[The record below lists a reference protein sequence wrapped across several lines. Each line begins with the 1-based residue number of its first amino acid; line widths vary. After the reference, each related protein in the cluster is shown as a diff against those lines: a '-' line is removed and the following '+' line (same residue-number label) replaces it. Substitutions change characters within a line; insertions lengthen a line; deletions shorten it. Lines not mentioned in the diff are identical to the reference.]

1 MITASANDQISW
13 SSPELRHGVF
23 SYYLMKAMEGD
34 ADANKDGR
42 ITAGELQEYL
52 AEMVGRQAMGMSRRQ
67 QPQLF
72 GDAERVLVGR

>member
-1 MITASANDQISW
+1 MVARLMSFDANKDGKLTKEEV
-13 SSPELRHGVF
+13 PERMQGIF
-23 SYYLMKAMEGD
+23 ER